1 MTKSRQWAIGTA
13 LAVVLVLIAGVML
26 LVQPR
31 RSEAA
36 SLNEQTTSQQ
46 ASNVA
51 LQAKIV
57 TLKAQQQDLPRQQ
70 ARLAQ
75 IRGQLPEGPNLPSMV
90 RSLSDIAKATGVD
103 LIALSPSN
111 PEALTQ
117 PSSAGAPTGSAPQP
131 VTPDT
136 APAVAAGVQQIPLKI
151 SVTGTYAELTQ
162 FLGRVEN
169 LQRSMIVGEVA
180 VAPPSAAGATSASGS
195 STSDLQMDLSV
206 RVFMAP
212 AATAAQ
218 SASTTTPGGPAPS
231 TNSQ

>member
-13 LAVVLVLIAGVML
+13 LAVLLVLVAGVLL

-36 SLNEQTTSQQ
+36 SLKEQTTAQQ
-46 ASNVA
+46 AANVA
-51 LQAKIV
+51 LEQKIS

-75 IRGQLPEGPNLPSMV
+75 IRQQLPEGPNLPSLV
-90 RSLSDIAKATGVD
+90 RSMTDVASATGVD
-103 LIALSPSN
+103 LISLAPAV

-117 PSSAGAPTGSAPQP
+117 PAAAATSATAAP
-131 VTPDT
+131 VTPDS
-136 APAVAAGVQQIPLKI
+136 APTVTAGVQQITVTV

-169 LQRSMIVGEVA
+169 LQRSMLVGEVK
-180 VAPPSAAGATSASGS
+180 VAAPQNGGATASAGELQL
-195 STSDLQMDLSV
+195 DLTT

-212 AATAAQ
+212 VQVAAPQTQ
-218 SASTTTPGGPAPS
+218 TTGETGGPAPS
-231 TNSQ
+231 TDSQ